1 MSKGPRRKDKE
12 ILDPQMIQGILGKG
26 TLCHLARVEDGKPYQ
41 VTMNYGYLDQVLY
54 FHSALEGK
62 KIEIIHSNPEVSFQV
77 ITDSKLVTGQNAC
90 EDWTMKYR
98 SVVGNGY
105 ASIIEDPEEKIR
117 ALSVLMDQHS
127 SRGPFEFS
135 AESLQQTVVIKVEIR
150 QMTAKQSG
158 Y

>member
-1 MSKGPRRKDKE
+1 M
-12 ILDPQMIQGILGKG
+12 
-26 TLCHLARVEDGKPYQ
+26 
-41 VTMNYGYLDQVLY
+41 LY

-117 ALSVLMDQHS
+117 DRLAKASEEMEYANRFDIILMNDRLEDALKN
-127 SRGPFEFS
+127 
-135 AESLQQTVVIKVEIR
+135 AEDVI
-150 QMTAKQSG
+150 AKFLS
-158 Y
+158 